1 MTFVWVSFASLTKM
15 APSLMEI
22 RTVWFENVVYS
33 WPSAKKFVY
42 SGSSTIWKVM
52 SCTKS
57 VMLSVMLGLPACR
70 KAWSEGPRQVTF
82 FVVSRGEPR
91 PVRFSAPPKPVR
103 FHLRIDSVQFNG
115 RSKNLTGMPSK
126 HLRRHIRSIRSTHLS
141 TI

>member
-15 APSLMEI
+15 APSMIEI

-42 SGSSTIWKVM
+42 SGWSTTWKAM
-52 SCTKS
+52 SCAKA

-82 FVVSRGEPR
+82 FITSRGEPR
-91 PVRFSAPPKPVR
+91 PVRLSAPPKPVR

>member
-1 MTFVWVSFASLTKM
+1 MTFVWISFASLTKM
-15 APSLMEI
+15 APSMIEI

-42 SGSSTIWKVM
+42 SGWSTICKVM

-70 KAWSEGPRQVTF
+70 KAWSDGPRQVTF
-82 FVVSRGEPR
+82 LVMSRGEPR
-91 PVRFSAPPKPVR
+91 PVRLSAPPKPVR

-126 HLRRHIRSIRSTHLS
+126 HLRRHIRSIGPTHLS

>member
-15 APSLMEI
+15 APSLIEI

-42 SGSSTIWKVM
+42 SGWSTIWNDI
-52 SCTKS
+52 SCAKS
-57 VMLSVMLGLPACR
+57 VMLAVTLGLPACT

-82 FVVSRGEPR
+82 FVISRGEPR
-91 PVRFSAPPKPVR
+91 PVRLSPPAKPVR

-115 RSKNLTGMPSK
+115 RSKNLM
-126 HLRRHIRSIRSTHLS
+126 
-141 TI
+141 